1 MCDYSLMAIPNR
13 LATEGEELVVHRFH
27 TGSLGFKSPPPPC
40 GGWWGLVRACF
51 STKPPTVICIPPG
64 AHLML
69 RDIPAA
75 LQAELGV
82 ASQEEVV
89 FTQISPA
96 ANRYRDAVRFAN
108 GKQALLQRLHKGQR
122 TRVLSLSSADDVRRP
137 FHQEAESSFR
147 LVRSH

>member
-1 MCDYSLMAIPNR
+1 
-13 LATEGEELVVHRFH
+13 
-27 TGSLGFKSPPPPC
+27 
-40 GGWWGLVRACF
+40 
-51 STKPPTVICIPPG
+51 
-64 AHLML
+64 ML

-75 LQAELGV
+75 LRAELGV